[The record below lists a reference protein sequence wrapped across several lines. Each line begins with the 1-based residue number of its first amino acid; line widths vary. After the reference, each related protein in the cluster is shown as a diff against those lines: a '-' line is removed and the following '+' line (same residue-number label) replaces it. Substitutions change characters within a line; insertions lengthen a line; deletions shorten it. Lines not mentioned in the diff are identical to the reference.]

1 MKIKS
6 RQYQTPEFD
15 MSEPARPNKLCI
27 HVFSSY
33 SVLPQYKAHVL
44 YYYTVHKN
52 KVPD

>member
-27 HVFSSY
+27 CSSY
-33 SVLPQYKAHVL
+33 SVLPPYKAHVL

>member
-6 RQYQTPEFD
+6 RQYLNPEFD
-15 MSEPARPNKLCI
+15 MSEPARSNKLCI
-27 HVFSSY
+27 FSSY